1 MSYDHMRVDV
11 IEKATKALLTR
22 LEGEI
27 STVNADDPPVPMVDG
42 IPVIAPLFNFCAE
55 IRKVNRHVKF
65 GVGKRVKNNW
75 GHSGPNRVLELYV
88 YMDGHTYAMMKI
100 GYADYS
106 IRLSDGSKYMVSA
119 RMIKNEKFSEDKD
132 QYHMATAESIERA
145 VKNVKKYMRPYA
157 PIECASMSFESVRSK
172 FSSVV
177 QGVSSELYNA
187 KNDIL
192 SSSHLRME
200 LFHMLD
206 VGYEF
211 LSEEF
216 RERIVLW
223 RTKYQEDQ
231 EARGRALHAYYVN
244 VRIHREEMVC
254 DVIEVLDANKRHRL
268 EPHMAVTTYKMEE
281 LPEGVAG
288 NLAALSMVEDDHY
301 VDGVGLRV
309 DSSTFWVQR

>member
-1 MSYDHMRVDV
+1 MSYDHTRVDA

-22 LEGEI
+22 LAESVE
-27 STVNADDPPVPMVDG
+27 TVNADDPPVPMVDG
-42 IPVIAPLFNFCAE
+42 IPVVAPLVNFCAE

-65 GVGKRVKNNW
+65 GVGKRVKTSW
-75 GHSGPNRVLELYV
+75 GHGGPNRVLELYV
-88 YMDGHTYAMMKI
+88 YMEGHTYAMMKI

-106 IRLSDGSKYMVSA
+106 VKNTGDVKYMVYA
-119 RMIKNEKFSEDKD
+119 RMIENDKFRENKD
-132 QYHMATAESIERA
+132 QYYMATAENIERA
-145 VKNVKKYMRPYA
+145 IKNVKKYMRPYS
-157 PIECASMSFESVRSK
+157 PVECANMSFHDVRSK

-177 QGVSSELYNA
+177 SDVGSKLYNA
-187 KNDIL
+187 KNDIF
-192 SSSHLRME
+192 SSAHLRAE

-223 RTKYQEDQ
+223 REAYLEDQ
-231 EARGRALHAYYVN
+231 VARGRALHAYYVN

-268 EPHMAVTTYKMEE
+268 EPHMPVVTYKMEE
-281 LPEGVAG
+281 LPEHIGG
-288 NLAALSMVEDDHY
+288 SLAALSMVEDNHY

-309 DSSTFWVQR
+309 DSATFWVQR